1 MKATVT
7 QSEVPQS
14 FLMPVPI
21 YVDLD
26 GRVVRIGSVAM
37 LGSSTS
43 KEIQLMLP
51 KRPKKVMVNY
61 WHDILEAL

>member
-1 MKATVT
+1 
-7 QSEVPQS
+7 
-14 FLMPVPI
+14 MPVPI